1 MAQQGDPSLLSEE
14 VVGLRTAL
22 DEVAARRREVL
33 DRYDV
38 LSLVLML
45 IGLSV
50 FASVAAFSFASG
62 QTGRGQAFVVLSL
75 IAVPFVLFAAWTSV
89 GRYVVLTRRGARMQ
103 RREAELTTRLA
114 TLVVPESVPPA
125 ERPDVDEAVARIEEA
140 LPAYVVREGLGQGGC
155 GVVFLA
161 EHRQAGWRR
170 AVKLLTETALPD
182 SHERFLREAQVME
195 SLDHPH
201 IARVYEYV
209 ENCIVMEYLPGG
221 SAVSRGADR
230 PEAICALGLGVASA
244 LDAAHQRNVVH
255 RDIKPGNLLFADDGT
270 VKVTDFGI
278 AKLLAA
284 GADGEPASVLALT
297 PGYAAPEQL
306 NADDI
311 TARTDLYGLAA
322 TLYRLFVGSTPAM
335 PGADGTPRA
344 SMSGIPPRIAAVLLR
359 SLNAYPEKRHTDAE
373 EFGADLAA
381 AGRATFGP
389 GWLDASGRPFRG
401 APAIRTAAG

>member
-1 MAQQGDPSLLSEE
+1 MTQQGDSTPLLDEARS
-14 VVGLRTAL
+14 LRTAL

-38 LSLVLML
+38 LSLALML
-45 IGLSV
+45 IGVSV
-50 FASVAAFSFASG
+50 FASVAAFSFSSG
-62 QTGRGQAFVVLSL
+62 QTGRGQAFLVLTL
-75 IAVPFVLFAAWTSV
+75 LAVPFVLFAAWTSV
-89 GRYVVLTRRGARMQ
+89 GRFLVLSRRAARMEQ
-103 RREAELTTRLA
+103 RLV
-114 TLVVPESVPPA
+114 TLPSPVE
-125 ERPDVDEAVARIEEA
+125 EAVTTIEAA
-140 LPAYVVREGLGQGGC
+140 LPAYVVRRGLGQGGC
-155 GVVFLA
+155 GVVYLA
-161 EHRQAGWRR
+161 EHRRAGWSR

-182 SHERFLREAQVME
+182 SQERFLREAQVME

-221 SAVSRGADR
+221 TAVARAGQG
-230 PEAICALGLGVASA
+230 PGVVCAIGLGVASA
-244 LDAAHQRNVVH
+244 LAAAHQRNVVH

-284 GADGEPASVLALT
+284 GATGEPASVLALT

-322 TLYRLFVGSTPAM
+322 TLYRLLTGSTPPL
-335 PGADGTPRA
+335 PGPDGAPRA
-344 SMSGIPPRIAAVLLR
+344 DLAGIPPRIAAVLAR
-359 SLNAYPEKRHTDAE
+359 SLDAYPERRHADAQA
-373 EFGADLAA
+373 FALDLARA
-381 AGRATFGP
+381 AARDMHP
-389 GWLDASGRPFRG
+389 GWLDASGVPFRG
-401 APAIRTAAG
+401 DPEIRAAASR